1 MTNGNI
7 ISGFRCSGIYPL
19 NRGSFQEYEYV
30 QAAIDSDIRQHRA
43 RQEAIQFGV
52 ITGPFA
58 SNRHSLRDII
68 PLLKV
73 TPRLSEI
80 GRRKNGRSAIVTDDV
95 SLSP

>member
-1 MTNGNI
+1 MNMPKLPLTRISVNI
-7 ISGFRCSGIYPL
+7 VR
-19 NRGSFQEYEYV
+19 
-30 QAAIDSDIRQHRA
+30 DK
-43 RQEAIQFGV
+43 EAIQFGV

-73 TPRLSEI
+73 TPRLSET

>member
-7 ISGFRCSGIYPL
+7 VSGFRCTGIYPL
-19 NRGSFQEYEYV
+19 NIGLFQEYEYAL
-30 QAAIDSDIRQHRA
+30 AAIDSDVRQHSVS
-43 RQEAIQFGV
+43 QEAIQFGV

-73 TPRLSEI
+73 SPRLSET